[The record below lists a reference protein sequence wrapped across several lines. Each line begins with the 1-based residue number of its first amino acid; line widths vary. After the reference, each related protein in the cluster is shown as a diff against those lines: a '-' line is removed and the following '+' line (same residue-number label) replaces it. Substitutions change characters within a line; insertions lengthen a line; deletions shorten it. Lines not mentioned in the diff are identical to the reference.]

1 MSYDD
6 IYPTGFQGLAAN
18 GFELALI
25 GTVDIDDKRICDF
38 IVLFTKL
45 VYYFVYIENFKLV
58 NDFLLG
64 LIRPSFIHLLT
75 DAWVVF
81 IHLAK

>member
-6 IYPTGFQGLAAN
+6 IHPTGFQGLAAN

-38 IVLFTKL
+38 IV
-45 VYYFVYIENFKLV
+45 FVYEV
-58 NDFLLG
+58 GLL
-64 LIRPSFIHLLT
+64 LRLYRKISN
-75 DAWVVF
+75 W
-81 IHLAK
+81 